1 MAALCSF
8 RAREERGF
16 SIAYLLDFMLCL
28 KLQYSSLPYLQI
40 HGYAFVS
47 ARIRIDFSRPDPDP
61 DSGNSQSSYKPAKRY
76 SSRGE
81 KRNKKPVMWN
91 SK

>member
-1 MAALCSF
+1 M
-8 RAREERGF
+8 
-16 SIAYLLDFMLCL
+16 DFMLCL
-28 KLQYSSLPYLQI
+28 KLQYSFLPYLQI
-40 HGYAFVS
+40 HGYGPGS
-47 ARIRIDFSRPDPDP
+47 ARIRIDFFSRLDPDP
-61 DSGNSQSSYKPAKRY
+61 DSGNRQSSYKPAKRY